1 MKNNRLF
8 VDVYKHVYTDK
19 YKAKKSS
26 FIYYK
31 NILKKNFFECK
42 IKTYDIKKLTT
53 LNSGTGLECLVMQS
67 LNTKNNFF
75 LDISGIAIKNLN
87 HHIKKKK

>member
-8 VDVYKHVYTDK
+8 VDVYKQIYTDK
-19 YKAKKSS
+19 YKVKRSS

-31 NILKKNFFECK
+31 KILKKNLFECK
-42 IKTYDIKKLTT
+42 IKIFDIKKLTT
-53 LNSGTGLECLVMQS
+53 FNSGTGLECLAMQS

-75 LDISGIAIKNLN
+75 F
-87 HHIKKKK
+87 